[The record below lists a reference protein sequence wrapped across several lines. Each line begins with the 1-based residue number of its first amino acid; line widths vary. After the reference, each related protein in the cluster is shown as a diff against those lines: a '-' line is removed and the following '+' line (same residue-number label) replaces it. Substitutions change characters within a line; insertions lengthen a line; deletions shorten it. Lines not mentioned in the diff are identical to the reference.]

1 MKKKVKISGW
11 GNYPVIEADVKVAG
25 RSADAL
31 VSLRGFESLI
41 VRGLGRSYGDSSL
54 NTSILSTL
62 GLNRFLSFD
71 NERGIVECES
81 GTSLK
86 ELLDIFVPRGWFPA
100 VTPGTKFV
108 TVGGA
113 IASDVHGK
121 NHHKEGTFTDHLLS
135 LVIMLPNGDV
145 MTCSKSENA
154 DFFRAVCGGMG
165 LLGIILAATFKLKK
179 IESSYV
185 RTLTRRA
192 KDLDAIMDLFEEYER
207 FTYSVA
213 WIDCL
218 ARGRSL
224 GRSVLMMGEHASVG
238 EVKDHKI
245 IDPLFSSRPATK
257 IKKVPFN
264 FPNFVLN
271 KFTVKSFNYLYYR
284 RYAEGPC
291 EGLADY
297 NAFFYPLDAISHW
310 NRIYG
315 SRGFTQ
321 YQFVLPK
328 EASLRGLRRIL
339 KAISECGEGSF
350 LAVLKL
356 FGKDNGNL
364 LSFPMEGY
372 TLALDF
378 PITSG
383 LFTFLNEL
391 DRIVLDYGGRLYL
404 SKDVRMGKEM
414 FMNSYPYAEK
424 FVQLKRSLDNTNKMQ
439 SLQSKRLG
447 I

>member
-1 MKKKVKISGW
+1 MKKKVKVSGW
-11 GNYPVIEADVKVAG
+11 GNYPVIEADVRVAG
-25 RSADAL
+25 RSADARACL
-31 VSLRGFESLI
+31 HASESLI
-41 VRGLGRSYGDSSL
+41 ARGRGRSYGDSSL
-54 NTSILSTL
+54 NDRILSTL
-62 GLNRFLSFD
+62 GLNRLLSFD
-71 NERGIVECES
+71 RERGIVECEA
-81 GTSLK
+81 GTSLE

-135 LVIMLPNGDV
+135 FVIMLPTGEV
-145 MTCSKSENA
+145 MTCSKTENA
-154 DFFRAVCGGMG
+154 DVFRAVCGGMG
-165 LLGIILAATFKLKK
+165 LLGIILSATLKLKK

-218 ARGRSL
+218 ARGRSI
-224 GRSVLMMGEHASVG
+224 GRSVLLMGEHASAE
-238 EVKDHKI
+238 EVKDRRI
-245 IDPLFSSRPATK
+245 ASTPLFLPHAPKWKT
-257 IKKVPFN
+257 VPFN
-264 FPNFVLN
+264 FPNFILN
-271 KFTVKSFNYLYYR
+271 KFTVKSFNSLYYR
-284 RYAEGPC
+284 RYAEGPR

-297 NAFFYPLDAISHW
+297 DAFFYPLDAVYHW

-321 YQFVLPK
+321 YQCVLPK
-328 EASLRGLRRIL
+328 AASREGLHRIL
-339 KAISECGEGSF
+339 RAIGEWGQGSF

-356 FGKDNGNL
+356 FGRENGNL

-378 PITSG
+378 PIVSG
-383 LFTFLNEL
+383 LFPFLNEL
-391 DRIVLDYGGRLYL
+391 DRVVLDCGGRLYL
-404 SKDVRMGKEM
+404 SKDVRMGEDV
-414 FMNSYPYAEK
+414 FLRGYPHAEK
-424 FVQLKRSLDNTNKMQ
+424 FIRCKHGIDRDNRLQ

>member
-1 MKKKVKISGW
+1 MKKRVKVSGW
-11 GNYPVIEADVKVAG
+11 GNYPVIEAEIKVAG
-25 RSADAL
+25 RSTDARACL
-31 VSLRGFESLI
+31 LAFEPLIARGM
-41 VRGLGRSYGDSSL
+41 GRSYGDSSL
-54 NTSILSTL
+54 NKRILSTL
-62 GLNRFLSFD
+62 RLNRLLSFD
-71 NERGIVECES
+71 RERGIVECEAGAS
-81 GTSLK
+81 VE

-135 LVIMLPNGDV
+135 FVIMLPTGEV
-145 MTCSKSENA
+145 MKCSKTENA
-154 DFFRAVCGGMG
+154 DVFRAVCGGMG
-165 LLGIILAATFKLKK
+165 LVGIILSAAFKLKK

-185 RTLTRRA
+185 RTLTRKA

-207 FTYSVA
+207 FTYSAA

-218 ARGRSL
+218 ARGKRL
-224 GRSVLMMGEHASVG
+224 GRSVIMLGEHASADD
-238 EVKDHKI
+238 VKDRGI
-245 IDPLFSSRPATK
+245 SGDRLFSRPASK
-257 IKKVPFN
+257 IKTVPCN

-271 KFTVKSFNYLYYR
+271 KFTAKGFNSLYYR
-284 RYAEGPC
+284 KYAEGAR
-291 EGLADY
+291 EGLVDY
-297 NAFFYPLDAISHW
+297 NSFFYPLDAVYHW

-315 SRGFTQ
+315 PRGFTQ

-328 EASLRGLRRIL
+328 EASRQGLHRIL
-339 KAISECGEGSF
+339 GEISEWGRGSF

-356 FGKDNGNL
+356 FGRDNGNL

-378 PITSG
+378 PISPG
-383 LFTFLNEL
+383 LFGFLDEL
-391 DRIVLDYGGRLYL
+391 DRVVLDYGGRLYL
-404 SKDVRMGKEM
+404 SKDARMGGDM
-414 FMNSYPYAEK
+414 FLRSYPYAEEFIRYK
-424 FVQLKRSLDNTNKMQ
+424 HSVDRDNRLQ